1 MKASKSSMTGR
12 FPDQFT
18 RKFEVKSDCHRGMVL
33 SRDPVFVVGAT
44 LVVALFFV
52 PISDGYNP
60 MIIIKKRY
68 LKRFFLF

>member
-33 SRDPVFVVGAT
+33 SCDPVFVVGAT
-44 LVVALFFV
+44 LVVALFF
-52 PISDGYNP
+52 YLFLMLYP
-60 MIIIKKRY
+60 MIIAK
-68 LKRFFLF
+68 